1 MPGSVK
7 RIDVV
12 VAVRDE
18 ETSLGAFLARIDALA
33 LPPGVEL
40 SLRFVEDSSRD
51 GTRPLLRRLAEERPD
66 VGFWMLERGFGQGL
80 ALSFGLAHS
89 TADAAIMMDVDGSH
103 PPEAIP
109 ELVRAY
115 ESGARIVQC
124 VRRSLAGR
132 AVWRSLGARAFHVT
146 VRVFTGVDLASQNV
160 YYRLMDRSVIDS
172 FLQTPRYWRYVRFP
186 LPTEAGTVC
195 FVPIDTQ
202 ERSLDESKYG
212 PLRLLGLSVDG
223 ILAAM
228 TTRRLVYT
236 AALAAV
242 AIVALF
248 AGGAWPLALA
258 GAAGVLAGVVRF
270 AGLRRPDALDRM
282 CVTESAGTGE
292 AA

>member
-1 MPGSVK
+1 MK

-18 ETSLGAFLARIDALA
+18 ETSLVAFMARIDALA
-33 LPPGVEL
+33 LPPGVQL

-115 ESGARIVQC
+115 EAGARVVQC

-146 VRVFTGVDLASQNV
+146 VRVVTGVDLASQNV

-186 LPTEAGTVC
+186 LPTKAGAVC
-195 FVPIDTQ
+195 FVPIDAQ
-202 ERSLDESKYG
+202 ERSLDRSKYG

-228 TTRRLVYT
+228 TTRRLVFT
-236 AALAAV
+236 AALASVAV
-242 AIVALF
+242 VVLF
-248 AGGAWPLALA
+248 AGGAWPLAVA
-258 GAAGVLAGVVRF
+258 GSAGVLAGVVRF
-270 AGLRRPDALDRM
+270 AGLRRPDALERM
-282 CVTESAGTGE
+282 CVTENAGTGE